1 MEKRK
6 IIRKKICMLG
16 TFGVGKTSLVRRF
29 VYDRF
34 EEKYLSTIGVM
45 IHQKQMAALMP
56 AATGDP
62 VDLELIVWDIAHI
75 EKFDPVIRNYFR
87 GAHGAIVVLDATRPA
102 TFEEIDKYLKP
113 FLEINP
119 KSKLIVAL
127 NKSDLNDE
135 NGISVEQLLPVTKT
149 YKISVIS
156 TSAKTGANVEQLFV
170 ELSGL
175 ILTAE

>member
-1 MEKRK
+1 MEKRTL
-6 IIRKKICMLG
+6 IRKKICMLG

-29 VYDRF
+29 VYDKF

-45 IHQKQMAALMP
+45 IHQKQMADLRP
-56 AATGDP
+56 AAAGEP

-87 GAHGAIVVLDATRPA
+87 GAHGAIVVLDATRPS
-102 TFEEIDKYLKP
+102 TFAETDKYLKP

-119 KSKLIVAL
+119 KSKVIIAL

-135 NGISVEQLLPVTKT
+135 NEISVEQLLPVTKT
-149 YKISVIS
+149 SKISIIS
-156 TSAKTGANVEQLFV
+156 TSAKTGAQVETLFLQLA
-170 ELSGL
+170 GL
-175 ILTAE
+175 ILTTE